1 MKKKLSLILIAAV
14 LLGTASCGEGGGTKV
29 FGDAFSF
36 GTEKTSHRNS
46 HRHSKKQTKKFG
58 KKSKKQKRAGKRK
71 QPKQKRVVK
80 KTVVKKTS
88 PKDSRMQTTSTTSV
102 TGKSASLTG
111 RWYRTKTTIN
121 GKVDKDN
128 PFRGMVYNF
137 RGDGVLEISYHG
149 SAKGVTVNRPRS
161 NYSVKGNVITVPGSG
176 SFTIKKLTDKEL
188 VLSSRGG
195 GEMVQ
200 YYVRQ

>member
-36 GTEKTSHRNS
+36 GTEKSSHRSS
-46 HRHSKKQTKKFG
+46 HRHSKKETKKFG
-58 KKSKKQKRAGKRK
+58 KKSKKKRAAKKK
-71 QPKQKRVVK
+71 QPKRKRVIK
-80 KTVVKKTS
+80 KTVVKKVA
-88 PKDSRMQTTSTTSV
+88 PGDSRTQKASTTA
-102 TGKSASLTG
+102 TGKPSLIG

-121 GKVDKDN
+121 GKIDKDN
-128 PFRGMVYNF
+128 PFGGMVYHF
-137 RGDGVLEISYHG
+137 RSDGVLEISYHG
-149 SAKGVTVNRPRS
+149 SAEGVTVNRPRS
-161 NYSVKGNVITVPGSG
+161 NYTVQGNVITVPGSG
-176 SFTIKKLTDKEL
+176 SFTIKKLTDTEL